1 MSSMFSEVFYVT
13 PSDVKQYF
21 FCRRIPFLMHALG
34 VRERTT
40 WSMEEGKKSHEEL
53 RRKEERRVTV
63 ALKRKWKGW
72 EKSFG
77 IRLECAEL
85 GLAGVLD
92 VLLRRGGEYVP
103 LEFKDAE
110 KPAGKVPPNHL
121 YQLAAYAVMVERLF
135 NTVVRRGL
143 IYYAQSDAL
152 VEVPLTVERK
162 RYVEKVVR
170 EIRDTIEGG
179 RIPKPSRLRG
189 KCAGCGFRHYCL
201 GV

>member
-1 MSSMFSEVFYVT
+1 MSSTFSEVFYVT

-40 WSMEEGKKSHEEL
+40 WSMEEGKISHEKL
-53 RRKEERRVTV
+53 RRKEERRATV
-63 ALKRKWKGW
+63 AIKRRWKGW

-77 IRLECAEL
+77 VRLRCAEL
-85 GLAGVLD
+85 GLAGILD
-92 VLLRRGGEYVP
+92 VLLRRGYEYVP
-103 LEFKDAE
+103 LEFKEAE
-110 KPAGKVPPNHL
+110 KPLGRVPPNHL

-143 IYYAQSDAL
+143 IYYARSDAL
-152 VEVPLTVERK
+152 VEVPLTVDRK

-170 EIRDTIEGG
+170 EIRRMVEDG
-179 RIPKPSRLRG
+179 RIPKPRGSRG
-189 KCAGCGFRHYCL
+189 KCEGCGFRRYCL